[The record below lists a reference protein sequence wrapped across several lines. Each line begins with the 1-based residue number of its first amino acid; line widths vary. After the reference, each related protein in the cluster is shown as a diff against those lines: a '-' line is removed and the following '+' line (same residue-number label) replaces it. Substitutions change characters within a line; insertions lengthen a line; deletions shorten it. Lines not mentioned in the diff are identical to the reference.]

1 MKRHGGGNELWKLK
15 HAIPELH
22 AALEPLR
29 RFQGATNRCTHCHA
43 RKPEWQGLVADAG
56 QMYEALAAKEV
67 GKAIDRLLQKAVKAT
82 GVSTV
87 TVVRHRSRRAYF
99 GGSLIH
105 RSDKT
110 MTYEFAELKACVLAA
125 LSAKYVSVGDRVVKM
140 KGVPTGG
147 FMSKIAASCVL
158 VDAESKFKDRYFGHA
173 GVPWTSRVAAKRY
186 VDDLIWISNQICLD
200 CLKMQLKEAY
210 PVKFD
215 VAHEGETLHWLD
227 ISFSLRTMTHTY
239 RHRGFSTRPP
249 WASTQASLR
258 SYILGRLSRANELQ
272 LDPRSS
278 VDMVLHMLV
287 DLHKCGWQHRHFRA
301 VVHGSSGIDATGP
314 LTAFRSAVRHL
325 NEEALLSLARSLQS
339 PADPADSRA
348 ATDIASSD
356 TSDSSDAQGTAD
368 FTRLFPFTSMLLMI
382 CRPNFDREGCL
393 CS

>member
-1 MKRHGGGNELWKLK
+1 
-15 HAIPELH
+15 
-22 AALEPLR
+22 
-29 RFQGATNRCTHCHA
+29 
-43 RKPEWQGLVADAG
+43 
-56 QMYEALAAKEV
+56 
-67 GKAIDRLLQKAVKAT
+67 
-82 GVSTV
+82 
-87 TVVRHRSRRAYF
+87 
-99 GGSLIH
+99 
-105 RSDKT
+105 
-110 MTYEFAELKACVLAA
+110 
-125 LSAKYVSVGDRVVKM
+125 
-140 KGVPTGG
+140 
-147 FMSKIAASCVL
+147 
-158 VDAESKFKDRYFGHA
+158 
-173 GVPWTSRVAAKRY
+173 
-186 VDDLIWISNQICLD
+186 
-200 CLKMQLKEAY
+200 
-210 PVKFD
+210 
-215 VAHEGETLHWLD
+215 
-227 ISFSLRTMTHTY
+227 MTHTY

-382 CRPNFDREGCL
+382 CRPNVDRKGCL